1 MKFYS
6 CCYFQ
11 KNGHPIVSYFRF
23 NLTYHF
29 VSQGQRLDK
38 FQRPELCLGTYECL
52 ATTDYCRDSKPPQPP
67 GIIFAIDVSYPM
79 IKEGVVQL
87 ICANMKKMLR
97 ENLPRDKDC
106 DQVCYKLL
114 LTVSET
120 IGSIG
125 HHNSVSLFRL
135 RKYVRN
141 LIHT

>member
-1 MKFYS
+1 MQHYS
-6 CCYFQ
+6 CYL
-11 KNGHPIVSYFRF
+11 NGHLKVHSITRF

-67 GIIFAIDVSYPM
+67 GIMFAKDVSYPM

-125 HHNSVSLFRL
+125 HHNSVSLFI
-135 RKYVRN
+135 VEN
-141 LIHT
+141 LM